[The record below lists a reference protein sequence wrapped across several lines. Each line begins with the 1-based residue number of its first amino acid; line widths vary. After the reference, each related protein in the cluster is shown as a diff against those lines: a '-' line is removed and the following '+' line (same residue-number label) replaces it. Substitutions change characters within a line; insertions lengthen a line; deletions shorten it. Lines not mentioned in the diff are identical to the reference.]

1 MTKMKW
7 LASGFLVIA
16 AVAFAAWGFSA
27 TGPKVVKG
35 EYIGSEKCLECHGEK
50 ILADYQHT
58 VHYGVEKNA
67 QTELEKNMCEA
78 CHGPGSAHIEVPEDK
93 SRHWTFKKEN
103 GETPEEWN
111 AICMQCHE
119 KGVQTHWTG
128 STHES
133 RGLACV
139 SCHTVMK
146 NISGEKQLAKPTT
159 AEVCFTCH
167 KMKKIQFQKSSHM
180 PLMEGKLTCTD
191 CHNPHGTPNPSMLAE
206 NTVNDNC
213 LKCHTEKAGP
223 MLWEHPPVRENCLNC
238 HTPHGSNHDNLL
250 VAKRPRLCQRC
261 HIEARHPTT
270 PYSGVQIQAID
281 RGCVNCHSQI
291 HGSNHPSGMLFLR

>member
-1 MTKMKW
+1 MK
-7 LASGFLVIA
+7 
-16 AVAFAAWGFSA
+16 
-27 TGPKVVKG
+27 KVVPIGLAVFAVLALFIWAAAAPPPQRPKA
-35 EYIGSEKCLECHGEK
+35 EIIGSEQCLTCHGEK

-58 VHYGVEKNA
+58 VHFKVEQNA
-67 QTELEKNMCEA
+67 ATALEKNMCEA
-78 CHGPGSAHIEVPEDK
+78 CHGPGSTHVEKPEDH
-93 SRHWTFKKEN
+93 SLHLTFNPKYKES
-103 GETPEEWN
+103 TQEWN
-111 AICMQCHE
+111 AACLQCHE
-119 KGVQTHWTG
+119 SDQRTHWTG
-128 STHES
+128 SMHES

-146 NISGEKQLAKPTT
+146 SISGEKQLAKPSA

-180 PLMEGKLTCTD
+180 PLMEGKLTCVD
-191 CHNPHGTPNPSMLAE
+191 CHNPHGSPNPSMLSE

-261 HIEARHPTT
+261 HIESRHPTT
-270 PYSGVQIQAID
+270 PYSGVQLQAID